1 MDDERNPY
9 EGDAEQRA
17 EGLGGEQEQPSDL
30 EQGEGKGA
38 RLDQAAPTPEKR
50 MEQGDVDNPRT
61 STGTNPAPGHAVQSP
76 SASDTDPS
84 AEEDS

>member
-1 MDDERNPY
+1 MDNERNPY
-9 EGDAEQRA
+9 EGSDEQHA
-17 EGLGGEQEQPSDL
+17 EGLGGEQEEASDL
-30 EQGEGKGA
+30 EKNEGQGV

-76 SASDTDPS
+76 SAADDEATAD
-84 AEEDS
+84 EDS

>member
-1 MDDERNPY
+1 MDNERNPY
-9 EGDAEQRA
+9 EGTDEQHA

-30 EQGEGKGA
+30 DDAEGKGA

-76 SASDTDPS
+76 SAADGEPS
-84 AEEDS
+84 ADEDS